1 MENKQTKLFSIVIPN
16 WNGSKLL
23 QGCLKSLRNQSCAN
37 FEIIVVDNGSSDDS
51 VSFVEKYYPE
61 VKILE
66 LKKNLG
72 FAVAVN
78 RGVKESRAE
87 LIALLNNDAEADRD
101 WLLHI
106 KAAAEKHSEA
116 SFFASKI
123 LDYKDH
129 SIIDSCGDGLNWSGR
144 AYNIGKGQRDGAK
157 YQKSKFVFGACGAAS
172 IYKKEIFETVGYF
185 DEDFYMYLEDVDF
198 SLRAGLLGLRC
209 LFVPE
214 ARVYHLGSATTGASS
229 PFIFKYITVNRFNL
243 IYKNFPWQ
251 KILTNCPRIILS
263 ELRFFLAAL
272 RHFFIKEYFWAI
284 WRFIR
289 LAPDMRQKRKNI
301 QKSRIATLA
310 ELSRVIG

>member
-1 MENKQTKLFSIVIPN
+1 MENDKTKLFSIVIPN

-23 QGCLKSLRNQSCAN
+23 KGCLKSLHNQSFDN
-37 FEIIVVDNGSSDDS
+37 FEIIVVDNGSTDDS
-51 VSFVEKYYPE
+51 VSFVAKHYPG
-61 VKILE
+61 VRILE

-72 FAVAVN
+72 FAVAAN
-78 RGVKESRAE
+78 RGVKESKAE
-87 LIALLNNDAEADRD
+87 LIALLNNDTEADRE
-101 WLLHI
+101 WLLQI
-106 KAAAEKHSEA
+106 KVAAEKNSEA

-123 LDYKDH
+123 LDYMDR

-144 AYNIGKGQRDGAK
+144 AYNIGKGKQDGGK

-172 IYKKEIFETVGYF
+172 IYRKEVFEQVGYF

-214 ARVYHLGSATTGASS
+214 ARVYHLGSATTGARS

-251 KILTNCPRIILS
+251 KILINSPRIILS
-263 ELRFFLAAL
+263 ELRFFVAAL

-284 WRFIR
+284 CRFVR
-289 LAPDMRQKRKNI
+289 LAPCMHQKRKKI
-301 QKSRIATLA
+301 QKSRIATFT
-310 ELSRVIG
+310 ELSRVIH